1 MSTHALPVP
10 LIAARVAAS
19 LLGGYAFVWGLST
32 LAIGLAVKAGAPYGE
47 AHTAVMLLAFLVFLW
62 AFCWAFTAPRLQT
75 VYAVL
80 FGGGALTSAL
90 AWWLAGT
97 LA

>member
-32 LAIGLAVKAGAPYGE
+32 LAIGVAVKAGAPYGE
-47 AHTAVMLLAFLVFLW
+47 AHTAVMLLAFLVLLW
-62 AFCWAFTAPRLQT
+62 AFCWALSAASLRK
-75 VYAVL
+75 VCAVL
-80 FGGGALTSAL
+80 FGGGALASAL